1 MIRRMITLL
10 LLGAMT
16 PDLIGQARALT
27 RAEVPCRAGASGDDI
42 TVCARRDAD
51 KRYRITFVAPD
62 ARDNVPRER
71 DALLQPKLAGCGRVG
86 TSFADCGFVGA
97 TMTTGA
103 GGTQVK
109 TRKLAP

>member
-1 MIRRMITLL
+1 MIALL
-10 LLGAMT
+10 LLGVA
-16 PDLIGQARALT
+16 PQDLVAQARDLT
-27 RAEVPCRAGASGDDI
+27 RAEVPCRTSASPDDI

-51 KRYRITFVAPD
+51 KRYRITYVLPD

-71 DALLQPKLAGCGRVG
+71 DELLQPKLGGCGRVG
-86 TSFADCGFVGA
+86 AFFADCGFVGV
-97 TMTTGA
+97 TMTSGA

>member
-1 MIRRMITLL
+1 MIALL
-10 LLGAMT
+10 LLGLA
-16 PDLIGQARALT
+16 PQDLVTQAKALT
-27 RAEVPCRAGASGDDI
+27 RAEVPCRTSEAADDI

-51 KRYRITFVAPD
+51 KRYRITFVLPD
-62 ARDNVPRER
+62 TRDNVPRER

-86 TSFADCGFVGA
+86 PFFADCGFAGV